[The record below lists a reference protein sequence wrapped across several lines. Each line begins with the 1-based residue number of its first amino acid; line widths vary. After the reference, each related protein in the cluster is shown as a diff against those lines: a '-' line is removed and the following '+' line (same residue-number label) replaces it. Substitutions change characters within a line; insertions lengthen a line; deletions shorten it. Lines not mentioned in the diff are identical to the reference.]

1 MRPERLARQ
10 GCQAVC
16 WFFDQ
21 PENAVSCFSTRV
33 VDKRLDSLWSK
44 QGAAL
49 RHRRV
54 KVVCSRFDQPAE
66 TI

>member
-21 PENAVSCFSTRV
+21 HRKAAFRLSTCV

-44 QGAAL
+44 HSAAL
-49 RHRRV
+49 RNRRV
-54 KVVCSRFDQPAE
+54 KAVCSRFDQPAE
-66 TI
+66 EI